1 MKDNNFKSTRV
12 ALIESNQVDAITGMI
27 IECISCPFIG
37 GNIFGICRKYGDNG
51 YVEKSDTSKAS
62 LRSSHWKRHHKYNPE
77 KKKYKMCL
85 NKTFKETI
93 QDFKNKRLSQKI
105 RSMKR
110 KNQKSNNISN
120 NNLIDNIINNEC
132 EFTDDWSESFL
143 STSHDFEFDANLFD
157 NQIDI

>member
-1 MKDNNFKSTRV
+1 
-12 ALIESNQVDAITGMI
+12 
-27 IECISCPFIG
+27 
-37 GNIFGICRKYGDNG
+37 
-51 YVEKSDTSKAS
+51 
-62 LRSSHWKRHHKYNPE
+62 
-77 KKKYKMCL
+77 MCL

-120 NNLIDNIINNEC
+120 NNLIDSINNEC